1 MNYASQVTENPTA
14 MTDPRDR
21 QMVHKGASTT
31 FIPFPRFLS
40 FIRRSLSHSIH
51 LCASMASNV
60 ADLEHQL
67 LALTKRRVEIDMQWI
82 ATSEKLLAAKNDAS
96 NTEKQGKKRSRVKS
110 RI

>member
-1 MNYASQVTENPTA
+1 
-14 MTDPRDR
+14 
-21 QMVHKGASTT
+21 
-31 FIPFPRFLS
+31 
-40 FIRRSLSHSIH
+40 
-51 LCASMASNV
+51 MATNI